1 MPNENEITA
10 IDTTFNPEWF
20 DFVEEDNVDAINA
33 LNRINE
39 DTTDVAPNE
48 AAIDSLENLSE
59 SNLGGAYY
67 RNLGMDM
74 FGGDSLA
81 GEEGPQG
88 LIPDIEVSESAMDN
102 IAPAIAIGA
111 GEFITRAGKGF
122 DIPAGVSAKLRAGG
136 PRGVAFTLATRG
148 YAFGRD
154 FAREHLGHGGKRMTE
169 TASAAV
175 GGATA
180 IGAWKGLPSLI
191 NHIGSNVKLGMATEV
206 LDEVVE
212 EAVRGVSK
220 EVFEQGAAMGA
231 KRASTTVAAELLS
244 KEAKKEM
251 VKQTS
256 EVMKERMGKVAAE
269 GWDDV
274 AKRLMNPTVSQRVG
288 RYLGRAAPKLAARLA
303 VSSTAT
309 IIPEGVSTVLG
320 IGGLMWTAYDIF
332 NLSKQMPELYAL
344 IFEEDPKIEDSVM
357 DGLASDPDIFSEDE
371 APQIQVD

>member
-39 DTTDVAPNE
+39 DTIDVDSNE
-48 AAIDSLENLSE
+48 AAINSLENLSD

-74 FGGDSLA
+74 FGGDSLV

-154 FAREHLGHGGKRMTE
+154 FARNQLGMTE

-175 GGATA
+175 GGGAS

-256 EVMKERMGKVAAE
+256 EVMKERMGKAAAE

-288 RYLGRAAPKLAARLA
+288 RYLGSFHKKLAARLA
-303 VSSTAT
+303 VSTTAT